1 MKKLLAIIVLGL
13 LFSGNVSAETLEKK
27 RGNYIYNNLSFEYN
41 ECQHYF
47 MIMSEAI
54 RTNNPDP
61 KLIKNY
67 VDNSKLVGDI
77 AFMYGEDANMS
88 LDGML
93 ARSKQISD
101 KMLKSLS
108 NNFANI
114 AVLQVKYADLCKGLV
129 ESPELRNQYWI
140 NKANKKYP

>member
-1 MKKLLAIIVLGL
+1 MKKLLGIIVLGL
-13 LFSGNVSAETLEKK
+13 LLSGNVSAETLEKK

-67 VDNSKLVGDI
+67 VESSKLVGDI
-77 AFMYGEDANMS
+77 AFMYGENANMS
-88 LDGML
+88 LDGMI

-114 AVLQVKYADLCKGLV
+114 AVLQVKYTDLCKGLI